1 MRRAFAIVAVIALA
15 SLYPKPS
22 FAIQDEVDR
31 IFYNGCGPNRVQ
43 VGEIFTDCAGDT
55 VSWGD
60 VTDFEERHTTS
71 GCSGTGGGVT
81 YWECGYQV
89 SSLNS
94 CIC

>member
-1 MRRAFAIVAVIALA
+1 MRRALAIFSIFAFA
-15 SLYPKPS
+15 SLYPTPGR
-22 FAIQDEVDR
+22 AIQDEVDR
-31 IFYNGCGPNRVQ
+31 IFYNDCGPNRVQ

-60 VTDFEERHTTS
+60 VTDFEERHTVI
-71 GCSGTGGGVT
+71 GCGGQASTT

-89 SSLNS
+89 SSLDV